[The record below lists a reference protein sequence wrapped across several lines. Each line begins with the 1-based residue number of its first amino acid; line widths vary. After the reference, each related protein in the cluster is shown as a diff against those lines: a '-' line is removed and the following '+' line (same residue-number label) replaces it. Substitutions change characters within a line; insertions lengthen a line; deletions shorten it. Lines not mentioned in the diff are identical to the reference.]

1 MAKVTASNEPTP
13 SRTYRKLPCLPL
25 FNSAAAEKPLGS
37 ESTRKY
43 GHTTKLSLCRLKL
56 EIGETLTA
64 IRRALLKVS
73 LRTPSISARQQPKSV
88 DSEVLVNHFPP
99 FLRPCSIRMPVLV
112 LESHM
117 LCVNQV
123 LHIEKRFAGLHHRV
137 TLLERDGEAAVETM
151 ATEFSLL
158 EDLVHALAEQGR
170 GDEDDFWVVAKNSR
184 FSVDRSQ
191 ARLCSE
197 WFQAVLNSGMRE
209 EAQNEVHLDDVD
221 AATCNIL
228 RLAIALG
235 PEKIRAIQLPVI
247 GASCETLVDA
257 VALAHRLLMP
267 WMASSVAAK
276 FAAQFRQ
283 TFLGPRAR
291 EAGLSLSL
299 LKTQGKRSD
308 LFSFSFSFF
317 FSFISC
323 SLCAQVIKCGT
334 MDWPSP

>member
-1 MAKVTASNEPTP
+1 
-13 SRTYRKLPCLPL
+13 
-25 FNSAAAEKPLGS
+25 
-37 ESTRKY
+37 
-43 GHTTKLSLCRLKL
+43 
-56 EIGETLTA
+56 
-64 IRRALLKVS
+64 
-73 LRTPSISARQQPKSV
+73 
-88 DSEVLVNHFPP
+88 
-99 FLRPCSIRMPVLV
+99 MPVLV

-291 EAGLSLSL
+291 EAGLYLFLCFALSPSLILSL
-299 LKTQGKRSD
+299 PQQHVERASDTEMLCTQERRQSSEVREMD
-308 LFSFSFSFF
+308 FSYHFF
-317 FSFISC
+317 VF
-323 SLCAQVIKCGT
+323 CAQHIKWGECVCVGGGGGGC
-334 MDWPSP
+334 